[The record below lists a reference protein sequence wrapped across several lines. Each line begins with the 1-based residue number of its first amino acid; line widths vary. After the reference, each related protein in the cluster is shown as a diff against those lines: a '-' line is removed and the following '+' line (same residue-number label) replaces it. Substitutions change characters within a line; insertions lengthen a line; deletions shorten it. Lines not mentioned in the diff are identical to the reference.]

1 MTTQDISYY
10 SLPVNV
16 RSSSTGVAA
25 NSTIWSMRNDPSSS
39 VTVIIETI
47 SLNMSFDMG
56 TPLTRSLQRYDFIRF
71 SAATPTGGT
80 AITPDP
86 TMSSSP
92 TSQITDARLLDTG
105 LTTTG
110 LSFGNPFLTVG
121 VPATDSAVVNYENS
135 TMKIYLSPGEG
146 LCIRLNNAS
155 VQGQSITGFIQWS
168 ER

>member
-1 MTTQDISYY
+1 MSQDVAYY

-16 RSSSTGVAA
+16 RSSTNGVAA
-25 NSTIWSMRNDPSSS
+25 NSTIWAMRNDPSSTT
-39 VTVIIETI
+39 TVIIENI

-56 TPLTRSLQRYDFIRF
+56 TPLGRSLQRYDLIRF

-80 AITPDP
+80 SLTPDP
-86 TMSSSP
+86 TMTTNP
-92 TSQITDARLLDTG
+92 TSGVTDARYVDTG

-110 LSFGNPFLTVG
+110 ISFGNPFLTIG
-121 VPATDSAVVNYENS
+121 VPATDSAFSNFQNS
-135 TMKIYLSPGEG
+135 TMKIFLNPGEG